1 MMTSGDVGDA
11 DRASVPQPSSVKLR
25 ENPMTVKR
33 RTRFFRL
40 VAATLAALVVAIWL
54 GGLLWSLFAVLFA
67 ATVSYVIVMRR
78 IKIQRDEARR
88 VVREL
93 RLRPPDVYGEQQG
106 LSRAAGAESMSD
118 AYASTTVRLR
128 RWDD

>member
-1 MMTSGDVGDA
+1 MTSGDVGEA

-40 VAATLAALVVAIWL
+40 LLLTVVAFGAAIFF
-54 GGLLWSLFAVLFA
+54 GGMLWPLFAVLL
-67 ATVSYVIVMRR
+67 ATTIAYVVVMRR

-93 RLRPPDVYGEQQG
+93 RLRPPDVYGAQPG
-106 LSRAAGAESMSD
+106 LSRAAGAESMSE